1 MTLLDVGDPGVVV
14 EVVAV
19 HLIGTVVRH
28 QVPHPLE
35 NWIMTEDVVNVY
47 IVNQWVELVMI

>member
-1 MTLLDVGDPGVVV
+1 MTLLDVGGPGVVV